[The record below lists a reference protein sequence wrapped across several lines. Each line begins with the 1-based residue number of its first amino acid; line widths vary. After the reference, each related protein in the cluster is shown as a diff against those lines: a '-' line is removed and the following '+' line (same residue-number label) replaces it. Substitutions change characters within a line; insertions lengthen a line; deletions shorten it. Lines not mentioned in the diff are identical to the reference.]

1 MPPEDW
7 RPVPAAPSSS
17 LLGPSPS
24 GAAAS
29 SPSPVH
35 QAAASGLVSTE
46 EEQLPLQPQS
56 PVLYRWLCTSSGG
69 MESLFPAPFWEVLYS
84 SHLQGNLSLLSPNH
98 SLLPPH
104 LLLNTSHGAFLPLGL
119 KVTIVGLYL
128 AVCIGGLLGNCLVM
142 YVILR

>member
-1 MPPEDW
+1 MCALVLVCVRMPPEDW

-56 PVLYRWLCTSSGG
+56 PVPSDPVLSRGGAPRPAGQPAVGSG
-69 MESLFPAPFWEVLYS
+69 SPVSAPTEVTEVRLE
-84 SHLQGNLSLLSPNH
+84 
-98 SLLPPH
+98 
-104 LLLNTSHGAFLPLGL
+104 
-119 KVTIVGLYL
+119 
-128 AVCIGGLLGNCLVM
+128 LLGWVW
-142 YVILR
+142 R